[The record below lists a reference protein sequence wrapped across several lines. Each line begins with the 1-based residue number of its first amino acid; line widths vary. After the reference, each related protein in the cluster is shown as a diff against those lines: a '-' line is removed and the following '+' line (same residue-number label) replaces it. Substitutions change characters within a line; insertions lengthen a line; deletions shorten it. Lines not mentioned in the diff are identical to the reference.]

1 MVAAARIISEAEDG
15 VSGVVFRGK
24 KANPIVT
31 GFLPILW
38 AHGARIVDTD
48 GKAGLASPA
57 AADAL
62 NVYLELAKFA
72 LRGVETC
79 NSSEVRDAIQ
89 SGATA
94 IAIEV
99 WPSWVPSMDD
109 LNSLVVTLGAAA
121 LSLAVGFPAAYAL
134 VRLQLPRRMDA
145 AFLVFVLL
153 VKLAPPLVLAI
164 PLYQVLRGIHLLD
177 TLAGLILVYRIYTLP
192 FAIWMLIGFVRD
204 VSPSYEEAA
213 MMDGAS
219 LGYRLLIVVLPL
231 MAPGVAATFILLT
244 ILAWNEFAYALL
256 FIQTP
261 SNFTLPTFIATLITE
276 DETFWG
282 RLMGIG
288 LVASLPILL
297 MLALFQKHLVRGLA
311 GGLK

>member
-1 MVAAARIISEAEDG
+1 MRRATPIAIY
-15 VSGVVFRGK
+15 VVT
-24 KANPIVT
+24 AIM
-31 GFLPILW
+31 LWPILW
-38 AHGARIVDTD
+38 MVMTSFKPPIEFVSR
-48 GKAGLASPA
+48 S
-57 AADAL
+57 
-62 NVYLELAKFA
+62 
-72 LRGVETC
+72 
-79 NSSEVRDAIQ
+79 
-89 SGATA
+89 
-94 IAIEV
+94 IAILPVE
-99 WPSWVPSMDD
+99 PNLEHYRELLDD
-109 LNSLVVTLGAAA
+109 GIIEKVANSLVVTLGAAT
-121 LSLAVGFPAAYAL
+121 LSLVVGFPAAYAL

-164 PLYQVLRGIHLLD
+164 PLYQVLRAINLLD
-177 TLAGLILVYRIYTLP
+177 TLAGLIFVYQIYTLP

-213 MMDGAS
+213 MMDGAG
-219 LGYRLLIVVLPL
+219 LGYRLMTVVLPI
-231 MAPGVAATFILLT
+231 MAPGLAATFILLT

-276 DETFWG
+276 DETIWG

-288 LVASLPILL
+288 LIASLPILL
-297 MLALFQKHLVRGLA
+297 MLGLFQRHLVRGLA